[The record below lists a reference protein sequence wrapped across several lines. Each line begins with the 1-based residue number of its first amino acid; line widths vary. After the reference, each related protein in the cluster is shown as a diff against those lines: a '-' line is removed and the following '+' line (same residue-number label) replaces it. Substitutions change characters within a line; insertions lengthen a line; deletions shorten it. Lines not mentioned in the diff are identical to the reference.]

1 MPCRAVACL
10 WQRTLLTSCM
20 NLLFALKYLYQVS
33 KFCLSFV
40 KSWIKCKSW
49 DWCISVPVLDT
60 RAGFM
65 YHFIISAILAM
76 VFTFS
81 FSGPVYIFEV
91 YIFLFSNLILFILLQ
106 CEWMFESFKCKFDY
120 KEVVE
125 KIGMV
130 ELKKVR
136 VEPKQYSNFLVF
148 PFYFLLN
155 FTITL
160 SCRFYP
166 FSV

>member
-1 MPCRAVACL
+1 
-10 WQRTLLTSCM
+10 
-20 NLLFALKYLYQVS
+20 
-33 KFCLSFV
+33 
-40 KSWIKCKSW
+40 
-49 DWCISVPVLDT
+49 
-60 RAGFM
+60 
-65 YHFIISAILAM
+65 
-76 VFTFS
+76 
-81 FSGPVYIFEV
+81 
-91 YIFLFSNLILFILLQ
+91 
-106 CEWMFESFKCKFDY
+106 MFESFKCKFDY

-155 FTITL
+155 VTITL